1 VKLLTRSVLAS
12 VVLLLFVGFSA
23 NAAQAD
29 PSPKAQ
35 CDPAS
40 QAQITGVLS
49 ADGHEATYTV
59 GNARPL
65 CEPVAIGLA
74 VYVKDADDFV
84 VPQTLFASATGTI
97 TSGMKVLS
105 QTLPQGGTAPHCFTQ
120 MDAFTGPVLSHIT
133 DTEQYGPR
141 LLDFKFGKTPSCV
154 ESVSVQ
160 ATTTTT
166 STTSTTT
173 STTST
178 TVPSTTTTAGVAGT
192 SVEQTAPPTTV
203 GAQVAGMTL
212 PRTGSRDT
220 ALLVALA
227 GMLLFAG
234 GALMA
239 WANRPLPL

>member
-1 VKLLTRSVLAS
+1 
-12 VVLLLFVGFSA
+12 VVLLLFIGLSA
-23 NAAQAD
+23 KAAQAD

-59 GNARPL
+59 RNARPL
-65 CEPVAIGLA
+65 CDPVAIGLA

-97 TSGMKVLS
+97 TSGTTVLS
-105 QTLPQGGTAPHCFTQ
+105 LTLPQSGTAPHCFTQ
-120 MDAFTGPVLSHIT
+120 MDAFTGQVLSQIT
-133 DTEQYGPR
+133 NTDQYGPR
-141 LLDFKFGKTPSCV
+141 LLEYKFGKTPSCV

-160 ATTTTT
+160 ATTTT

-173 STTST
+173 STTSPST
-178 TVPSTTTTAGVAGT
+178 TVPSTTTTSVAGT
-192 SVEQTAPPTTV
+192 SVEQSAPPTTV
-203 GAQVAGMTL
+203 GTQVAAATL
-212 PRTGSRDT
+212 PRTGSRIDT
-220 ALLVALA
+220 APLVALA
-227 GMLLFAG
+227 GMLLLVG

-239 WANRPLPL
+239 WTNRPLAL

>member
-1 VKLLTRSVLAS
+1 LLTRSVLAS

-178 TVPSTTTTAGVAGT
+178 STTVPSTTTTAVVAGT
-192 SVEQTAPPTTV
+192 SVEQAAPPATARV
-203 GAQVAGMTL
+203 EAATL
-212 PRTGSRDT
+212 PRTGSRIDT
-220 ALLVALA
+220 APLVAMAGLLLLV
-227 GMLLFAG
+227 G

-239 WANRPLPL
+239 WTNRPLAL